1 MIPAEQKV
9 KLLLLVIGCQLILI
23 VAVCSPLNAEEE
35 TAIPKTSAI
44 LRMNSSLVKN
54 TKPVIGK
61 ASYYAKRYNGRRT
74 SSGAIENSHLLTAAH
89 PALPFG
95 TRLEVKNLANKKSVV
110 VTVNDRCLKR
120 GFEYIDLSREAAR
133 RLGFLGKG
141 IARVQW
147 IEVPKK

>member
-1 MIPAEQKV
+1 MITAEQKF
-9 KLLLLVIGCQLILI
+9 KLLLLVIVCQLIPI
-23 VAVCSPLNAEEE
+23 VAVCSPLNAEEK

-74 SSGAIENSHLLTAAH
+74 SSGAIEDPRLLTAAH
-89 PALPFG
+89 SALPFG
-95 TRLEVKNLANKKSVV
+95 TRLEVKNLANNESVV
-110 VTVNDRCLKR
+110 VTVNDRCRKR
-120 GFEYIDLSREAAR
+120 GFEHIDLSREAAR